1 MMEAMLRSFV
11 LHLATPAFAA
21 PMTQLQTRLET
32 LVRTAPGKVGVAVL
46 DLDSGA
52 RSEVRGREPAPMAS
66 VFKLP
71 TAIAVLRRAQE
82 RGLPLSTIVHARWED
97 RAPPWSPLA
106 PRIPEAGLDVTLDAL
121 LEAMISESDNTAADV
136 LLRWIGGPAEVTS
149 AIDRLGLRGIRVD
162 RSERDLAHALWG
174 LPAPAHPEPLEALL
188 AQLRALPDSRRL
200 EAIRLFSSDPRDQ
213 ASPEALVNML
223 AALDA
228 GRLLDPVHTH
238 RLLELMRAGRFG
250 LRSLRA
256 GLPADVVLAHKTG
269 TASALGWSVAV
280 NDVGIARG
288 GGRRMA
294 IAVLVTDAHAPVERC
309 EDVIA
314 DVARAVWEP
323 IGPDR

>member
-1 MMEAMLRSFV
+1 MLRVFA
-11 LHLATPAFAA
+11 LLFAAPAFAA

-46 DLDSGA
+46 NLDSGA
-52 RSEVRGREPAPMAS
+52 RAEVRGGEPAPMAS

-71 TAIAVLRRAQE
+71 TAIAVLRRTQE
-82 RGLPLSTIVHARWED
+82 RNLPLSTIIHARPED

-106 PRIPEAGLDVTLDAL
+106 PRIPDAGLDLTLDAL
-121 LEAMISESDNTAADV
+121 LEAMISDSDNTAADV

-149 AIDRLGLRGIRVD
+149 IIEHLGLRGIRVD
-162 RSERDLAHALWG
+162 RSELELAHALWG
-174 LPAPAHPEPLEALL
+174 VPAPAHPEPLEALL
-188 AQLRALPDSRRL
+188 AQLKTLPDARRL
-200 EAIRLFSSDPRDQ
+200 EAMRRFSSDPRDQ
-213 ASPEALVNML
+213 ASPEALVNLL

-228 GRLLDPVHTH
+228 RRLLDPAHTH

-256 GLPADVVLAHKTG
+256 GLPADIVLAHKTG
-269 TASALGWSVAV
+269 TASGLGWSVAV
-280 NDVGIARG
+280 NDVGIASG

-309 EDVIA
+309 ENVIA